1 MRKFWKSRMK
11 LLEIILLLV
20 ICYLVVPE
28 IFLLADLIFEY
39 EVKIY
44 EVKERII
51 YLQEKEIE
59 SLQEE
64 SSYQFGRF

>member
-1 MRKFWKSRMK
+1 MK

-20 ICYLVVPE
+20 ICFLVIPE
-28 IFLLADLIFEY
+28 IFLLADLILEY

-44 EVKERII
+44 EAREKII

>member
-1 MRKFWKSRMK
+1 MK

-20 ICYLVVPE
+20 ICFLIVPE

-39 EVKIY
+39 EVKNY

>member
-1 MRKFWKSRMK
+1 MK

>member
-1 MRKFWKSRMK
+1 MK

-20 ICYLVVPE
+20 ICFLVIPE

-44 EVKERII
+44 EVKERLI

>member
-1 MRKFWKSRMK
+1 MK

-20 ICYLVVPE
+20 ICFLIVPE

-44 EVKERII
+44 DVKARII

>member
-1 MRKFWKSRMK
+1 MK

-20 ICYLVVPE
+20 ICFLIVPE
-28 IFLLADLIFEY
+28 IFLLTDLIFEY

-44 EVKERII
+44 DLKARII

>member
-1 MRKFWKSRMK
+1 MK

-20 ICYLVVPE
+20 ICFLIVPE

-39 EVKIY
+39 EVKNY
-44 EVKERII
+44 EVKERIF

-64 SSYQFGRF
+64 SSYQFRRF